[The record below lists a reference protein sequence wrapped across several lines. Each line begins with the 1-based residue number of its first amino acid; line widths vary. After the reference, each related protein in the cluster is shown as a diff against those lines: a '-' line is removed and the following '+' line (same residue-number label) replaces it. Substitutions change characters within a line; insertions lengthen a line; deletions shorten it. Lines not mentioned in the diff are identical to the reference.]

1 MSALFDFSSLLV
13 VILLFI
19 CATTFTRSLY
29 PTIFNDKPNAA
40 GTPPGKHEGLTGL
53 CWKASRVG
61 ERVSPYVGAA
71 CVLMAFHLLFL
82 K

>member
-1 MSALFDFSSLLV
+1 QSLFDFSSL
-13 VILLFI
+13 FI
-19 CATTFTRSLY
+19 WATTFTRSLY
-29 PTIFNDKPNAA
+29 PTVFNVKPPTNAT
-40 GTPPGKHEGLTGL
+40 GMPPGKHEGIAGL

-61 ERVSPYVGAA
+61 ERVSPYVGAT